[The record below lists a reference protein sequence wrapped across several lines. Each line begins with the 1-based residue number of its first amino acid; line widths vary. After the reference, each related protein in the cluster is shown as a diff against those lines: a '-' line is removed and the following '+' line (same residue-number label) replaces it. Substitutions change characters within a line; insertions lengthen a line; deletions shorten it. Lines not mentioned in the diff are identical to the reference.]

1 MLTQINEGVPQTTA
15 ARTAELMATS
25 RTALASSLR
34 LKSDLEEL
42 CQQVQSEVA
51 RLQQFVVAVRQNAQ
65 SLAEARRRGVPKQAA
80 VAQADAELVAS
91 LTPREREVLK
101 LVGEGK
107 RNKEIAHLLGITVK
121 TAVTHRAHIMDK
133 LSIHEGP
140 VLVRFA
146 IRNGLCSA

>member
-1 MLTQINEGVPQTTA
+1 
-15 ARTAELMATS
+15 MATS
-25 RTALASSLR
+25 RTALESSVR
-34 LKSDLEEL
+34 LKSELGEL
-42 CQQVQSEVA
+42 CQQVQAEVA
-51 RLQQFVVAVRQNAQ
+51 RLQRYVVDVRQNAQ
-65 SLAEARRRGVPKQAA
+65 SLTEIRRRPRPEPPV
-80 VAQADAELVAS
+80 DAPLLAT
-91 LTPREREVLK
+91 LTSREREVLK